1 MEFADLFAGWG
12 GFTEGAKAAGATPVY
27 AANHWPVAVAAHAAN
42 HPGAIHE
49 CQDLNQANFH
59 ALPDIDLLLASPACQ
74 GHSQAAQ
81 PSRKR
86 DGSVKRHHDAL
97 RSTAWAV
104 VSAADAKR
112 PQHFVVENVADFQR
126 WQLYPVW
133 KLALQTL
140 GYQLEEHFLT
150 ASHMGVPQRRKR
162 LFIVGT
168 LAKNPIGL
176 TFEREAEPAFGPCID
191 WDQGEWE
198 LVDSKSAQVR
208 KRVMAG
214 RARHGARFLTQHVTG
229 HKGVGL
235 HEPIRT
241 ITCQDQWAVVDGDR
255 MRPLTIRENARGMGF
270 RDDYEVPAGIARRDA
285 VKGFGN
291 AVCPPQAKRIVRKLM
306 AA

>member
-1 MEFADLFAGWG
+1 MQFADLFAGWG
-12 GFTEGAKAAGATPVY
+12 GFTEGASTAGATPVY
-27 AANHWPVAVAAHAAN
+27 AANHWDIAVAAHAAN

-49 CQDLNQANFH
+49 CQDLNQANFYDI
-59 ALPDIDLLLASPACQ
+59 PDIDLLLASPACQ

-112 PQHFVVENVADFQR
+112 PEFLVVENVADFKR

-133 KLALQTL
+133 KLALETL
-140 GYQLEEHFLT
+140 GYRLEEHLLT

-162 LFIVGT
+162 LFV
-168 LAKNPIGL
+168 IGVKADNAPGL
-176 TFEREAEPAFGPCID
+176 SFEREVEPGFGPCID
-191 WDQGEWE
+191 WDKGHWTQ
-198 LVDSKSAQVR
+198 VDSKSAQVR
-208 KRVMAG
+208 KRVLAG

-229 HKGVGL
+229 HKGVSL
-235 HEPIRT
+235 SEPIRT
-241 ITCQDQWAVVDGDR
+241 ITCQDQWAIVDGDR
-255 MRPLTIRENARGMGF
+255 MRPLTLRENARAMGF
-270 RDDYEVPAGIARRDA
+270 RDSYQVPEVATRRDA

-291 AVCPPQAKRIVRKLM
+291 AVCPPQAERIVRKLM